1 MVEEVGKSGYRDVV
15 GVEGQSSVVER
26 REVTL
31 LRFFAARTNQIQYL
45 FLNFFPR
52 VSVLC
57 IFPLPLIPHG
67 ALSVASC
74 SPSCWFFWHRFLNV
88 RELLS
93 FEMNWRRHCCL
104 DWAGSFFLT
113 LTGWTGSTVF
123 DIISIDHPPHR
134 REPMEVFNECC
145 TRRRCQTTSTHL
157 HTGLHTGLP

>member
-93 FEMNWRRHCCL
+93 FEMNWVLLFVCFRRV
-104 DWAGSFFLT
+104 SIFFIT
-113 LTGWTGSTVF
+113 LLYGPLALLVVMLLYYW
-123 DIISIDHPPHR
+123 PCR
-134 REPMEVFNECC
+134 R
-145 TRRRCQTTSTHL
+145 
-157 HTGLHTGLP
+157 GLPLSSSCPPRFLVDI

>member
-31 LRFFAARTNQIQYL
+31 LRFFAARTHQIQYL
-45 FLNFFPR
+45 FLNLFPR

-93 FEMNWRRHCCL
+93 FEMNWVLLFVCFRCVSIFFITLLYGPLALLVVMLLYYWPCRR
-104 DWAGSFFLT
+104 
-113 LTGWTGSTVF
+113 
-123 DIISIDHPPHR
+123 
-134 REPMEVFNECC
+134 
-145 TRRRCQTTSTHL
+145 
-157 HTGLHTGLP
+157 GLPLSSSWPPRFLIHI